1 MVALALN
8 GGAPTRRRSFPPW
21 PRYGRAELRGL
32 RGVLRS
38 RQWGTLG
45 PRVAEFERAFASYLG
60 ADHCCAV
67 TNGTT
72 SLELILRAL
81 DVGPGDEVIV
91 PPYTFIATATAVL
104 SVGAVPVFA
113 DVDPATNNLSP
124 AAAEEAVT
132 GRTKAIIPVHIAG
145 VPADMDALVEI
156 GNRTGLPIVEDAAQA
171 HGSEWRNRKLG
182 TIGAAGSFGFQL
194 SKNLSAGEGG
204 AVVTNDPALAAR
216 MRSMHHVG
224 RREDGGWYEHHEPG
238 GNYRMTDWQASV
250 LIAQLGRLDRQIA
263 VRERNASVLDA
274 GLREIDGIS
283 PFERDARATR
293 VTRHLYMA
301 RYDARSFGGLPK
313 ERFVAALE
321 AEGIPASTGYV
332 EIQRQ
337 PVFAHPSVRRI
348 TGNRDYA
355 AAHLPAAE
363 RACRETFWIMQN
375 ALLGRESDIRD
386 IVTAVRKIRDHY
398 RELL

>member
-1 MVALALN
+1 MARLALN
-8 GGAPTRRRSFPPW
+8 GGAPTRRRSYPPW
-21 PRYGRAELRGL
+21 PQYGAAERRGL
-32 RGVLRS
+32 TRVLRS

-45 PRVAEFERAFASYLG
+45 PRVDEFEREFAAYLG
-60 ADHCCAV
+60 AGHVCAV

-81 DVGPGDEVIV
+81 GVGPGNEVIV
-91 PPYTFIATATAVL
+91 PPYTFVATATAVL
-104 SVGAVPVFA
+104 LVGAIPVFA

-124 AAAEEAVT
+124 QAAEAAVT
-132 GRTKAIIPVHIAG
+132 ERTKAIIPVHIAG
-145 VPADMDALVEI
+145 VPADMDALI
-156 GNRTGLPIVEDAAQA
+156 DLGKRTGLAVVEDAAQA
-171 HGSEWRNRKLG
+171 HGSEWRGRKLG
-182 TIGAAGSFGFQL
+182 TIGAAGSFSFQL

-204 AVVTNDPALAAR
+204 AVVTDDPALAER
-216 MRSMHHVG
+216 MRSIHHVG
-224 RREDGGWYEHHEPG
+224 RREGGGWYDHHELG

-263 VRERNASVLDA
+263 VRERNAAILDA
-274 GLREIDGIS
+274 GLRAIDGIS
-283 PFERDARATR
+283 PFERDERATR
-293 VTRHLYMA
+293 ITWHLYMA
-301 RYDARSFGGLPK
+301 SYDAESFGGLPK

-332 EIQRQ
+332 AIQKQ

-355 AAHLPAAE
+355 SLHLAGAE
-363 RACRETFWIMQN
+363 QACRETFWIMQN
-375 ALLGRESDIRD
+375 ALLGRESDTRD
-386 IVTAVRKIRDHY
+386 ILKAVRRIREHY